1 MARRLARGIRGPG
14 HVAATIRRRAGH
26 RPPLPGRGRAAVA
39 RDIAAEAALAL
50 LGRSGRAAATALS
63 VVVGLAAFVTASGL
77 TATARASVNERFERF
92 AASEVTLADSTPNA
106 PTPAFGPGAI
116 AAVRRLPGVLG
127 AGDLWSLQVRVAPAT
142 TLFGGFDPPSASGVN
157 VVAASPGLFSADGA
171 SYRFGSAFTAL
182 DAAVR
187 GNVAVLGPTAAA
199 DLGLGS
205 PDGQQAIVLDGVP
218 FVVVGVLKGVQ
229 SEPTL
234 LTDAIV
240 PDATARRLWGPP
252 RSGSELDVAV
262 DPAAAA
268 QVEREVP
275 LMLHPEDPTRLQG
288 ITVVQPPIL
297 QAAVTGDLTSL
308 LTVVTLAALAISIA
322 GIAVTMYSS
331 ISERAFEVGL
341 RRALGATRL
350 QIAGQ
355 FVVESLL
362 IGAGGAIVGIALGV
376 CAVVAIAKAHGWL
389 PVLDVGALALAP
401 LLGAAVGGLAGV
413 LPAIRAG
420 RLDPAEALRR

>member
-1 MARRLARGIRGPG
+1 MTR
-14 HVAATIRRRAGH
+14 
-26 RPPLPGRGRAAVA
+26 RPPTRVM
-39 RDIAAEAALAL
+39 RDVAAEAALAL
-50 LGRSGRAAATALS
+50 LGRPGRAAATALS

-77 TATARASVNERFERF
+77 TATARASVNERFAEF
-92 AASEVTLADSTPNA
+92 SAAEVTLADSTPNA
-106 PTPAFGPGAI
+106 TSPAFGPAPRLRWPAFRACAGTESCGRS
-116 AAVRRLPGVLG
+116 RRARRPRRPCSGRSYR
-127 AGDLWSLQVRVAPAT
+127 ARRT
-142 TLFGGFDPPSASGVN
+142 ASTWWRQRRGC
-157 VVAASPGLFSADGA
+157 SADGA
-171 SYRFGSAFTAL
+171 SYKYGSGFN
-182 DAAVR
+182 AADDRVH
-187 GNVAVLGPTAAA
+187 GNVVVLGPTAASE
-199 DLGLGS
+199 LGVRAL
-205 PDGQQAIVLDGVP
+205 DGQESIVLDGVP
-218 FVVVGVLKGVQ
+218 FTVVGELKAVQ

-240 PDATARRLWGPP
+240 PDVTAQRLWGLP
-252 RSGSELDVAV
+252 RSGSQLDISV
-262 DPAAAA
+262 DPAAALE
-268 QVEREVP
+268 VEHEVP
-275 LMLHPEDPTRLQG
+275 LMLHPEDPTRLQA
-288 ITVVQPPIL
+288 ITAVQPPIL
-297 QAAVTGDLTSL
+297 QAAVTGDLTAL

-376 CAVVAIAKAHGWL
+376 CAVVAISQTHGWL

-401 LLGAAVGGLAGV
+401 LLGATVGGLAGL

>member
-1 MARRLARGIRGPG
+1 MARRS
-14 HVAATIRRRAGH
+14 
-26 RPPLPGRGRAAVA
+26 RAAVA
-39 RDIAAEAALAL
+39 RDVAGEATLAL

-77 TATARASVNERFERF
+77 TATARASVNARFERF
-92 AASEVTLADSTPNA
+92 AAAEVTLADSTPNA
-106 PTPAFGPGAI
+106 PTPAFGPGAL
-116 AAVRRLPGVLG
+116 AAVRGLPGVSG
-127 AGDLWSLQVRVAPAT
+127 AGELWSLPVRAAPAT
-142 TLFGGFDPPSASGVN
+142 TLFGGFDPASASGVN
-157 VVAASPGLFSADGA
+157 VVAASPGLLSADGA
-171 SYRFGSAFTAL
+171 SYRFGSGFTAL
-182 DAAVR
+182 DGAVH
-187 GNVAVLGPTAAA
+187 GNIAVLGPTAAG

-205 PDGQQAIVLDGVP
+205 PDGQQVIVLDGVP

-240 PDATARRLWGPP
+240 PAATARRLWGPP
-252 RSGSELDVAV
+252 RSGSQLDVAV
-262 DPAAAA
+262 DAAAAA

-288 ITVVQPPIL
+288 ITVVQPPIV

-308 LTVVTLAALAISIA
+308 LTVVTLAALAISVA

-350 QIAGQ
+350 QIAAQ

-362 IGAGGAIVGIALGV
+362 IGAGGSVIGIALGI

-389 PVLDVGALALAP
+389 PVLDAGAVALAP
-401 LLGAAVGGLAGV
+401 LLGAGVGALAGL
-413 LPAIRAG
+413 LPAIRAS
-420 RLDPAEALRR
+420 RLDPAEALRL

>member
-1 MARRLARGIRGPG
+1 M
-14 HVAATIRRRAGH
+14 TRRRPT
-26 RPPLPGRGRAAVA
+26 RVM
-39 RDIAAEAALAL
+39 RDVAAEAALAL
-50 LGRSGRAAATALS
+50 LGRPGRAAATALS

-77 TATARASVNERFERF
+77 TATARASVNERFAEF
-92 AASEVTLADSTPNA
+92 SAAEVTLADSTPNA
-106 PTPAFGPGAI
+106 TSPAFRAGAEVEV
-116 AAVRRLPGVLG
+116 AHLPGVR
-127 AGDLWSLQVRVAPAT
+127 GDGELWSIGARAAPAT
-142 TLFGGFDPPSASGVN
+142 TLFGALAPGSAYGVN
-157 VVAASPGLFSADGA
+157 VVAATPGLLPADGA
-171 SYRFGSAFTAL
+171 SYKYGSGFN
-182 DAAVR
+182 AADDRVH
-187 GNVAVLGPTAAA
+187 GNVVVLGPTAAS
-199 DLGLGS
+199 DLGVRAL
-205 PDGQQAIVLDGVP
+205 DGQESIVLDGVP
-218 FVVVGVLKGVQ
+218 FTVVGELKAVQ

-240 PDATARRLWGPP
+240 PDLTAQRLWGPP
-252 RSGSELDVAV
+252 RSGSQLDISV
-262 DPAAAA
+262 DPAAALE
-268 QVEREVP
+268 VEHEVP
-275 LMLHPEDPTRLQG
+275 LMLHPEDPTRLQA
-288 ITVVQPPIL
+288 ITAVQPPIL

-362 IGAGGAIVGIALGV
+362 IGASGAIVGIALGV
-376 CAVVAIAKAHGWL
+376 CAVVAISKTHGWL

-401 LLGAAVGGLAGV
+401 LLGATVGGLAGL